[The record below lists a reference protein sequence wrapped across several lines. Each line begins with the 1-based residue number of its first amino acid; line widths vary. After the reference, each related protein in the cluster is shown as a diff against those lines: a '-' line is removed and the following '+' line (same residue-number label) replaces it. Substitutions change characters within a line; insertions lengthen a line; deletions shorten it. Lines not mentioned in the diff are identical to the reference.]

1 VAKLQSALHQLLTSA
16 LLVVAERRHVT
27 ASGRS
32 KHADAAAAA
41 AHTTVRYCGCSCT
54 HTTVHHQ
61 QLTRVVRNLTEERHE
76 REAELAAA
84 SYADQ
89 CSSLVALRTELA
101 TLRSDNTD
109 LQKMCQAVTEQRDMY
124 RRLHAEELH
133 GYTGVRSSSSYG
145 AAAAGGSGGGS
156 VDAAAAAASK
166 AEAVLK
172 ERIRELE
179 QQLKSAEEKA
189 ALLQQSEKNA
199 NDNLVSRLT
208 YICICFFNI

>member
-1 VAKLQSALHQLLTSA
+1 VTSA
-16 LLVVAERRHVT
+16 LLAVAEPRYVA

-32 KHADAAAAA
+32 VHAAAAAA
-41 AHTTVRYCGCSCT
+41 AHTTARCCTCSYT
-54 HTTVHHQ
+54 HTAAHQ
-61 QLTRVVRNLTEERHE
+61 QLTRVVRNLTEERQE
-76 REAELAAA
+76 RAAETAAA
-84 SYADQ
+84 TYADQ
-89 CSSLVALRTELA
+89 CSSLVTLRTELA

-133 GYTGVRSSSSYG
+133 GYTGVPRSSSSG
-145 AAAAGGSGGGS
+145 AAAGGSGGA
-156 VDAAAAAASK
+156 DAAATAAAAAASK

-199 NDNLVSRLT
+199 NDNLVSYLM
-208 YICICFFNI
+208 YIYIYM